1 MIFLKLNTIEKC
13 EKKYKEKKGEMLKDL
28 LPIFLGK
35 KVRKVYFN
43 FLALK
48 ISMDNQRREKLHK
61 FSSPFFFSYISPLI
75 LSLVLVFIVVLFRNQ
90 T

>member
-35 KVRKVYFN
+35 KVRKV
-43 FLALK
+43 
-48 ISMDNQRREKLHK
+48 
-61 FSSPFFFSYISPLI
+61 
-75 LSLVLVFIVVLFRNQ
+75 
-90 T
+90 